1 MKILQVSAA
10 GFDLFEVFLIVHVT
24 RTKYASYMIATAKE
38 TKEVLERVCT
48 EVFGMIWL
56 ECEIMEGA
64 YTIKKM
70 ARSN

>member
-1 MKILQVSAA
+1 
-10 GFDLFEVFLIVHVT
+10 
-24 RTKYASYMIATAKE
+24 MIATAKE
-38 TKEVLERVCT
+38 TKEILERVCT